1 MDGARHRTILLT
13 RLLAPFAGVACPATP
28 ALAQSCA
35 MCGSAL
41 ADDPLG
47 RAFSW
52 SVLFLMA
59 APYTIVGLAG
69 AWLFYLYRRPPDR
82 RGAAII
88 HLVRTGRLRRP
99 APAEDSG
106 GDVS

>member
-1 MDGARHRTILLT
+1 MHGARHRTMLVG
-13 RLLAPFAGVACPATP
+13 RLVAPAVAIAGSATP

-69 AWLFYLYRRPPDR
+69 AWLFYMYRRPPGR

-99 APAEDSG
+99 APADDTG
-106 GDVS
+106 GDLS